1 VFYNKWE
8 VFEMLENLKT
18 FIPLLVLSV
27 IAIGATFGDGNFST
41 FAVGL
46 SKYALAVGA
55 AWFVDSYLIQEVKT
69 REILASN
76 PVAYAIWLFANILT
90 AALCFANS

>member
-1 VFYNKWE
+1 
-8 VFEMLENLKT
+8 MLDTLKT
-18 FIPLLVLSV
+18 FTPLLVLSV

-55 AWFVDSYLIQEVKT
+55 AWFVDSFLVKEVNT
-69 REILASN
+69 REILAEN
-76 PVAYAIWLFANILT
+76 PVAYSIWLFANILT
-90 AALCFANS
+90 AALCFSNS

>member
-1 VFYNKWE
+1 
-8 VFEMLENLKT
+8 MLDTLKT
-18 FIPLLVLSV
+18 FTPLLVLSV

-55 AWFVDSYLIQEVKT
+55 AWFVDSL
-69 REILASN
+69 
-76 PVAYAIWLFANILT
+76 
-90 AALCFANS
+90 

>member
-1 VFYNKWE
+1 
-8 VFEMLENLKT
+8 MLDNLKT

-55 AWFVDSYLIQEVKT
+55 GWFVDSYLIKEVKT
-69 REILASN
+69 REILAEN
-76 PVAYAIWLFANILT
+76 PIAYAIWLFANIVT
-90 AALCFANS
+90 AALCFSNS